1 MKNNKKIYIG
11 DMDWDIGVNMQIQCF
26 WKMFHNSSGSKTI
39 ILEMKF
45 TSIFRDYNSGKKLYI
60 GRIHSAKSYALE
72 GLKVKMPKFSKCPKT

>member
-1 MKNNKKIYIG
+1 
-11 DMDWDIGVNMQIQCF
+11 
-26 WKMFHNSSGSKTI
+26 MFHNSSGSKTI

-72 GLKVKMPKFSKCPKT
+72 EVQQSNSTGCPVDSSRQTIEILLDVQ